1 MPKINAER
9 LIGDLKRLRQFGAK
23 PPGVVRPAFSEA
35 DMKARNWL
43 KDQYTEAGLEAS
55 IDGIGNVLGRSK
67 NPGPALLI
75 GSHSDSQPTGGWLD
89 GAMGVI
95 YGLELSLI
103 HI

>member
-35 DMKARNWL
+35 DMQARNWL

-55 IDGIGNVLGRSK
+55 IDGIGNVLGRSADCL
-67 NPGPALLI
+67 NGSRSITQDLDFLTGPGHFRCRRWMLRVPPQCIDL
-75 GSHSDSQPTGGWLD
+75 
-89 GAMGVI
+89 
-95 YGLELSLI
+95 
-103 HI
+103 

>member
-35 DMKARNWL
+35 DMEARKWL

-67 NPGPALLI
+67 NPGPALSVSYTHLTL
-75 GSHSDSQPTGGWLD
+75 PTKWT
-89 GAMGVI
+89 V
-95 YGLELSLI
+95 
-103 HI
+103 

>member
-35 DMKARNWL
+35 DMEARKWL

-55 IDGIGNVLGRSK
+55 IDGIGNVLGPLKKSRSCVIDRLPFRQSADRGLARWS
-67 NPGPALLI
+67 NGRNLRI
-75 GSHSDSQPTGGWLD
+75 GNR
-89 GAMGVI
+89 
-95 YGLELSLI
+95 
-103 HI
+103 